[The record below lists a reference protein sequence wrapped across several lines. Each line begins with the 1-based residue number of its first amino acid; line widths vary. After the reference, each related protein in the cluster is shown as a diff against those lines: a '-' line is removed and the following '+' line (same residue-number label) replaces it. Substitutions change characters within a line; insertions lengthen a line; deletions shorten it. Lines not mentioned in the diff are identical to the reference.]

1 MSKKDVM
8 DYVFETPMNTNPTIL
23 NQKLDEL
30 IDESGGSG
38 SVDIKSSDEVNKIK
52 ILPDRTMEINGITFD
67 KVQNSASTSIVLYGG
82 NAEF

>member
-67 KVQNSASTSIVLYGG
+67 KVQNSASASVVLYGG